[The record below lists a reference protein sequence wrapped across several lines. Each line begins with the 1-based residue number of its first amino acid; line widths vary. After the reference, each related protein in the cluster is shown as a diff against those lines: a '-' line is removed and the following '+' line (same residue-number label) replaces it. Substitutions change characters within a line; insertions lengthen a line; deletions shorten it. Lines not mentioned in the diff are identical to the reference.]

1 MKEEIP
7 GIPTTKPVEKQHA
20 ENLEDL
26 KKSLGESFRLEVAQ
40 LKGKISALEAHI
52 QKSAIPPTFLGP
64 VKPCNKSFDQHIEEE
79 CMFGNV
85 TFRQAFDHHM
95 EMARESIQHAK
106 FPSGSSRPNL
116 AGIASNMDL
125 RKSVSKTLP
134 SQNVID
140 MRKSFAEGDI
150 GKYEELRKSV
160 LGDPADPSA
169 PGSYYPL
176 LEENLSRYIQRIML
190 ENPDA
195 TALMYIP
202 TAITSNIVPELA
214 QLKSSGV
221 GYGKMMLGFK
231 EGATPQGGGGQI
243 MDRITHTLVQ
253 QGIRASVTEML
264 IANRQ
269 KLVDNNPL
277 ALERELRVLE
287 FNLQQ
292 SHDLLYGNSLI
303 HKDGDTVLEISGFV
317 EQIENVTTGYP
328 AHVKDWDGVAF
339 TTEGVQPLDIFRT
352 VAEKL
357 IINGH
362 IPGGVITGKY
372 EVFMDY
378 GVANNFSTL
387 IDDKQ
392 RVMINEYARSALIY
406 GQSFSGFET
415 DLGVFRFRRSKT
427 LFLTQGDTW
436 TPDDDVSPKAIIWP
450 HAATVV
456 TAIPGALDGE
466 KPVGKADLPAGAY
479 QYRVSVVNDQGESD
493 ISDVFVTTSEGTTP
507 HAVDTTELVDLSIPY
522 DSAFAGGVVAGET
535 VGPARY
541 FLLYRAN
548 AAETDDSQMSC
559 IAKIP
564 INGVSTTTYKDWN
577 QKIPK
582 TTDMFFI
589 SNNPMD
595 IAQTSL
601 TPTFE
606 VPLWDIALGSTRQ
619 WFLMRIA
626 QLTMWAPQ
634 RQFLYKNIPGF
645 LG

>member
-1 MKEEIP
+1 MAEIP
-7 GIPTTKPVEKQHA
+7 VVPTTVPVEKQHA
-20 ENLEDL
+20 ENLEAM
-26 KKSLGESFRLEVAQ
+26 KKSLGEAFRVEVAQ
-40 LKGKISALEAHI
+40 LRGKVSALEAHI
-52 QKSAIPPTFLGP
+52 QKSAIPPNFLGP
-64 VKPCNKSFDQHIEEE
+64 VKPFNKSFDEHIEDEY
-79 CMFGNV
+79 MFGNNT
-85 TFRQAFDHHM
+85 TFRQAYDHHM
-95 EMARESIQHAK
+95 KLARESMLHAK
-106 FPSGSSRPNL
+106 YPSGSVKPNINGM
-116 AGIASNMDL
+116 AFAMDM
-125 RKSVSKTLP
+125 RKSMAKVEP
-134 SQNVID
+134 SQNVLD
-140 MRKSFAEGDI
+140 MRKSFVDGDI
-150 GKYEELRKSV
+150 EKYEDLRKSV

-190 ENPDA
+190 ENQDA

-214 QLKSSGV
+214 QLKNSGV
-221 GYGKMMLGFK
+221 GYGKHTQGFK
-231 EGATPQGGGGQI
+231 EGGTPQSGGGQI
-243 MDRITHTLVQ
+243 MDRLTHTLVQ
-253 QGIRASVTEML
+253 RGIRASVTEML

-287 FNLQQ
+287 FNLGK
-292 SHDLLYGNSLI
+292 SHNLLYGNSQI
-303 HKDGDTVLEISGFV
+303 HKDGNTILEVSGFV
-317 EQIENVTTGYP
+317 EQIEDATTGYP

-339 TTEGVQPLDIFRT
+339 TTTDPLIIFRT

-357 IINGH
+357 IVNGH

-378 GVANNFSTL
+378 GVANNISTV
-387 IDDKQ
+387 IDEKQ

-427 LFLTQGDTW
+427 LHLTAGDTW
-436 TPDDDVSPKAIIWP
+436 TPDDDVSPKAITWP
-450 HAATVV
+450 LAATAV
-456 TAIPGALDGE
+456 TAIPGALGGE
-466 KPVGKADLPAGAY
+466 KPAGKADLPTGAY
-479 QYRVSVVNDQGESD
+479 RYRVSVVNDQGESD
-493 ISDVFVTTSEGTTP
+493 ISDALVTTTDGTTP
-507 HAVDTTELVDLSIPY
+507 VDVAATQLVDISIPY
-522 DSAFAGGVVAGET
+522 DAAFAGGVVGEET
-535 VGPARY
+535 VTPARY
-541 FLLYRAN
+541 FLIYRAN
-548 AAETDDSQMSC
+548 SAEVTDAEMSC
-559 IAKIP
+559 IAKVP
-564 INGVSTTTYKDWN
+564 INGTSTTTYKDWN

-601 TPTFE
+601 TPAFE
-606 VPLWDIALGSTRQ
+606 IPLWDIEKGSTRQ
-619 WFLMRIA
+619 WMIMDIA

-634 RQFLYKNIPGF
+634 RQFLYKNVPGL

>member
-1 MKEEIP
+1 
-7 GIPTTKPVEKQHA
+7 
-20 ENLEDL
+20 
-26 KKSLGESFRLEVAQ
+26 
-40 LKGKISALEAHI
+40 
-52 QKSAIPPTFLGP
+52 
-64 VKPCNKSFDQHIEEE
+64 
-79 CMFGNV
+79 MFGNV

-95 EMARESIQHAK
+95 KTARESIQHAK
-106 FPSGSSRPNL
+106 YPSGSLKPNI
-116 AGIASNMDL
+116 AGIAGNIDL
-125 RKSVSKTLP
+125 RKSVSNTAP
-134 SQNVID
+134 SQNIID
-140 MRKSFAEGDI
+140 MRKSFVEGDI
-150 GKYEELRKSV
+150 EKYEDLRKSV

-190 ENPDA
+190 ENQDA

-214 QLKSSGV
+214 QLKNSGV
-221 GYGKMMLGFK
+221 GYGKHTQGFK
-231 EGATPQGGGGQI
+231 EGATPQSGGGQI
-243 MDRITHTLVQ
+243 MDRLTHTLVQ
-253 QGIRASVTEML
+253 RGIRASVTEML

-287 FNLQQ
+287 FNLGK
-292 SHDLLYGNSLI
+292 SHNLLYGNSLI
-303 HKDGDTVLEISGFV
+303 NKDGNTILEVSGFV
-317 EQIENVTTGYP
+317 EQLEDATTGYP
-328 AHVKDWDGVAF
+328 DHVKDWDGVAF
-339 TTEGVQPLDIFRT
+339 TVEGVTPLDIFRT

-357 IINGH
+357 IVNGH
-362 IPGGVITGKY
+362 IPGGIITGKY

-378 GVANNFSTL
+378 GVANNISTV

-450 HAATVV
+450 AIAPS
-456 TAIPGALDGE
+456 AIPGSTAGE
-466 KPVGKADLPAGAY
+466 KPVGKLDLPTGAY
-479 QYRVSVVNDQGESD
+479 RLRFSVVNDQGESD
-493 ISDVFVTTSEGTTP
+493 VSDAIVTTTDGSTP
-507 HAVDTTELVDLSIPY
+507 VDVAATELLDISIPY
-522 DSAFAGGVVAGET
+522 DAAFAGGVVAGET
-535 VGPARY
+535 VTPARY
-541 FLLYRAN
+541 FLVYRSKAD
-548 AAETDDSQMSC
+548 ETDDSQMSC

-564 INGVSTTTYKDWN
+564 INGTSTTTYKDWN

-601 TPTFE
+601 TPAFE
-606 VPLWDIALGSTRQ
+606 IPLWDIALGSTRQ
-619 WFLMRIA
+619 WMIMDIA

-634 RQFLYKNIPGF
+634 RQFLYKNVPGF
-645 LG
+645 IG